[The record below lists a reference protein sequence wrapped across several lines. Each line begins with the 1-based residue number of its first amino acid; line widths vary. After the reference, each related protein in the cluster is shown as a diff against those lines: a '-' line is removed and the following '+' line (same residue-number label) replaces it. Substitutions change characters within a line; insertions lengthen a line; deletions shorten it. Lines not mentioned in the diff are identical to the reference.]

1 MGCELGLCQ
10 KRYSEPNRYNKKI
23 SKKPFFN
30 LLLQKEA
37 GKTMIEKFRQ
47 HAQEQKTKIEDLGII
62 QQKRGGKRKRKNY

>member
-1 MGCELGLCQ
+1 MNQIGKI
-10 KRYSEPNRYNKKI
+10 KRFLKK
-23 SKKPFFN
+23 SFFN

>member
-1 MGCELGLCQ
+1 MSRDTLNQTGEVRRFL
-10 KRYSEPNRYNKKI
+10 
-23 SKKPFFN
+23 KKPFIN
-30 LLLQKEA
+30 LFLQKEA

>member
-1 MGCELGLCQ
+1 MQEM
-10 KRYSEPNRYNKKI
+10 EED
-23 SKKPFFN
+23 N
-30 LLLQKEA
+30 LQYTSRSRRLTNTARFHSGQSQEATTPA

>member
-1 MGCELGLCQ
+1 MWRKLALCK
-10 KRYSEPNRYNKKI
+10 KRNSEPNRYNKI
-23 SKKPFFN
+23 SKKNFYSPF
-30 LLLQKEA
+30 LQKEA